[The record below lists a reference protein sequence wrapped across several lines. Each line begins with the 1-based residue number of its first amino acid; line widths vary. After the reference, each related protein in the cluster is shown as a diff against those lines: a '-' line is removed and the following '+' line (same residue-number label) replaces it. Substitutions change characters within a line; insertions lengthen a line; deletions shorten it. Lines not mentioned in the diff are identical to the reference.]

1 MTDEK
6 KILKKKKCRKDK
18 HTKAKTTKDRRLT
31 READIMKGFSNS

>member
-6 KILKKKKCRKDK
+6 KILKKTCRKDK